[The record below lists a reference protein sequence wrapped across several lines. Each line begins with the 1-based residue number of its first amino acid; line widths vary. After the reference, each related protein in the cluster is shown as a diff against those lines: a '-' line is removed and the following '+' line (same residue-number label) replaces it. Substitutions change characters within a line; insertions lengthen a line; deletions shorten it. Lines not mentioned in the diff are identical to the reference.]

1 MPYNLMSYILIA
13 NILTAYILMTA
24 TFYWVKADFQLYL
37 RDRYECYFY

>member
-1 MPYNLMSYILIA
+1 MPYNLMSYILIANILIA

-37 RDRYECYFY
+37 RD